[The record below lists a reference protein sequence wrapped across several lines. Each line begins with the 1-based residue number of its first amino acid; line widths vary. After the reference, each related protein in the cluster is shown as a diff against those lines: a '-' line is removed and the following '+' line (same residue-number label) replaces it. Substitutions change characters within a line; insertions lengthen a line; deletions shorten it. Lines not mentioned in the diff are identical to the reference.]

1 MALQKAEAL
10 TICAA
15 LSVKLLLFPAYVST
29 DASVHAHWQALTRCK
44 HLCEWY
50 TDESTENTLD
60 YPPLFA
66 LFERL
71 LASISAIAL
80 SAGPSRDCVT
90 DLRAELSSLC
100 NPLPKSS
107 IYFLRASVLASEV
120 LLVSG
125 SLALCSAVCIRN
137 PLMRSATLFCTLLS
151 PSLLFVDNIHLQYNG
166 AVTGLLMLALSLPSF
181 NKYVLS
187 SLTFSVLVHTKHL
200 LAYAAPPLVAHLL
213 LQPHGHH
220 KLSLVLKSGA
230 QYASVALFTTTI
242 SLGPFWY
249 CGVLDVLFFR
259 LAPFGRGLVHAF
271 WAPNLWAIYL
281 AVEKAITATTFGRT
295 GSFAGGLL
303 GQSDFHSLPS
313 PNPTL
318 CFALVALGALPG
330 IASAAVSSRTVD
342 LVRSVCQALSAS
354 FMVGWHVHE
363 KAAIMFTL
371 PLVPLSF
378 ITSADAKTV
387 VALSTLAGYSVHHL
401 LHEPREQAVKA
412 VSLLFSHIA
421 TQQLGVAMH
430 GKAAKLNRAEHVY
443 FASLVTLEVYCI
455 TLHPSI
461 TYSLPYLP
469 NILRSVVAALGMMY
483 VHGRLTIQCV
493 ALVAAKKEVRMNPF
507 DENPEEMEEADE
519 EDVIAQDEK

>member
-1 MALQKAEAL
+1 M
-10 TICAA
+10 
-15 LSVKLLLFPAYVST
+15 
-29 DASVHAHWQALTRCK
+29 
-44 HLCEWY
+44 
-50 TDESTENTLD
+50 
-60 YPPLFA
+60 
-66 LFERL
+66 
-71 LASISAIAL
+71 
-80 SAGPSRDCVT
+80 
-90 DLRAELSSLC
+90 
-100 NPLPKSS
+100 
-107 IYFLRASVLASEV
+107 
-120 LLVSG
+120 
-125 SLALCSAVCIRN
+125 
-137 PLMRSATLFCTLLS
+137 
-151 PSLLFVDNIHLQYNG
+151 
-166 AVTGLLMLALSLPSF
+166 
-181 NKYVLS
+181 
-187 SLTFSVLVHTKHL
+187 
-200 LAYAAPPLVAHLL
+200 
-213 LQPHGHH
+213 
-220 KLSLVLKSGA
+220 
-230 QYASVALFTTTI
+230 I